1 MAEPRA
7 PEDDVPLVDVRGVDK
22 DYRMAAAP
30 FRVLSDVSLEIR
42 PGEVVALQGPSGS
55 GKSTLLNILGCLD
68 RPSAGLYRLGG
79 YDVSALSRAAQAYVR
94 LHFIGFVFQ
103 SFNLIARATALENVG
118 LPLYY
123 RGVSR
128 RERAAVARE
137 LLARVGLGRNLDH
150 LPSQLSGGQ
159 CQLVAIARALAC
171 DPKLLLADEP
181 TGSLDTRSG
190 GEVLDLLLSLR
201 RERLLT
207 VVLVTHDPA
216 VAAIADRR
224 IHLLDGRI
232 VEPGPQQAS

>member
-1 MAEPRA
+1 MTEPGA
-7 PEDDVPLVDVRGVDK
+7 PEGDVPLVDVRDVDK
-22 DYRMAAAP
+22 EYRMAAAP
-30 FRVLSDVSLEIR
+30 VRALCDVSFQIR
-42 PGEVVALQGPSGS
+42 PGEIVALQGPSGS

-68 RPSAGLYRLGG
+68 RPSAGRYWLGG
-79 YDVSALSRAAQAYVR
+79 HDVSALSRAAQAYVR

-123 RGVSR
+123 MGVPRHQRAEAAR
-128 RERAAVARE
+128 R
-137 LLARVGLGRNLDH
+137 LLDRVGLGRNVDH

-181 TGSLDTRSG
+181 TGSLDTHSG
-190 GEVLDLLLSLR
+190 GEVLDLLLALR

-207 VVLVTHDPA
+207 VVLVTHDDA

-232 VEPGPQQAS
+232 VEPAPQAP